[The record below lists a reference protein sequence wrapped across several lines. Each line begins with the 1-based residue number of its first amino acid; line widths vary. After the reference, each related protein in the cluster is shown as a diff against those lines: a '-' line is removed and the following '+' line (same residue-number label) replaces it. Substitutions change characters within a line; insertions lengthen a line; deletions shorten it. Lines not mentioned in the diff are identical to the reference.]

1 MALLLFASGSC
12 ALVYQVLW
20 TREFRLIFGGS
31 TSATAAVLAVFTL
44 GLGVGAH
51 LLGRRVDRVA
61 NPLRLYALLEV
72 GVALGALLSP
82 LLLALA
88 RRTYLAMGGEA
99 VLGLAAG
106 TAVRLILTA
115 VVLALPTV
123 LMGGTL
129 PAAVA
134 SVAPAEDSARR
145 RVAALYGVN
154 TLGAVAG
161 SLLSTFVALERLGNQ
176 GTLLAAVALN
186 ALVAG
191 IAWAMS
197 RGADSRVRV
206 DPADPA
212 ESEAGS
218 APSAPRGFVLAAAFT
233 TGFAFFL
240 MELVWYR
247 MLSPILGGT
256 VFTFGLILAVVL
268 LGIGIGGAAYAISG
282 ASLRSSLPS
291 LFAWTCAIEGLLILL
306 PFAGGDGVAVLA
318 AALRNL
324 SVLGFGGAV
333 LGWTV
338 VTAVVILPAAIV
350 AGFQF
355 PLMIAL
361 LGRRGSSAGG
371 DTANA
376 YVWNMA
382 GGIVGSLVGGFGLL
396 PLLTAPGAWRLGG
409 ALMILLSLVTSLVNR
424 GSGQFASAG
433 VACLAALL
441 SLASGPTAAWRH
453 SQIGAGRSGLESMG
467 SPALLPLWEATAR
480 RSILWEAEG
489 VESSVALRVANGL
502 SFVVNGKVDGHA
514 TQDAPTQV
522 MCGIIA
528 ALLHPD
534 PRSAMVIGLGTG
546 GTAGWL
552 GSVPSIRHVDVSE
565 LEPRIV
571 DVARALAAVNEDV
584 VLNPRV
590 VIHEGD
596 AREFLQTTRSS
607 YDIVVSE
614 PSNPYRA
621 GIASLFSREYYEQ
634 IRKRMN
640 RGGIFVQWLQ
650 TYEIDLPSVRRV
662 FATVLSEFP
671 HVQVFRTHRDLLI
684 LASAEPFAIDAQ
696 RVQGRMGEN
705 PFAAALALGWWA
717 TDMPGLLSYYVGG
730 TAVARE
736 IARGADGLVTDDR
749 NPLEF
754 GFARSMGRTDLF
766 RLSDLRIAARKAGEW
781 LPPGFDPTRLDLSA
795 LDENTAEVYDNASGV
810 VALSREAQ
818 RRYDARLLASRGQFR
833 PAFEAWRQQSGAPAT
848 VRQRLLLAET
858 LAEVGDASALDLAR
872 LFPAG
877 HEGEASA
884 IAARLFERR
893 GERARAIEAATYALR
908 AMTRTPWGETGIMG
922 RFLSIVPE
930 IAGSDPAALRAVGDA
945 MKTPFA
951 GGALFEERMA
961 LWLTLSLVNGSPL
974 DCRVATAYY
983 DKGAPPTEGYLDAR
997 AQCLLRHGDPGH
1009 ARAAAELQAFRAQ
1022 QSAHVFA
1029 R

>member
-1 MALLLFASGSC
+1 MAWLLFASGTC
-12 ALVYQVLW
+12 ALVYQVVW

-44 GLGVGAH
+44 GLGVGAQLIGH
-51 LLGRRVDRVA
+51 RVDRSF
-61 NPLRLYALLEV
+61 NPLRLYACLEA

-88 RRTYLAMGGEA
+88 RRGYLAMGGEA
-99 VLGLAAG
+99 VLGLAGG
-106 TAVRLILTA
+106 TAVRLVLTA
-115 VVLALPTV
+115 IVLALPTV

-134 SVAPAEDSARR
+134 SVADEADSARR

-161 SLLSTFVALERLGNQ
+161 SLLSTFVALERLGNH
-176 GTLLAAVALN
+176 GTLFAAVALN
-186 ALVAG
+186 TLVAG
-191 IAWAMS
+191 LAWFMS
-197 RGADSRVRV
+197 NGVETRVSADREKS
-206 DPADPA
+206 
-212 ESEAGS
+212 SEAEAGI
-218 APSAPRGFVLAAAFT
+218 APSAPRAFVLGAAFT
-233 TGFAFFL
+233 TGFAFFV

-268 LGIGIGGAAYAISG
+268 LGIGVGGAVYAVSG
-282 ASLRSSLPS
+282 VRLRSSLPL

-306 PFAGGDGVAVLA
+306 PFAGGDSVAVLA
-318 AALRNL
+318 ASLRNL
-324 SVLGFGGAV
+324 SVLGFGGAI
-333 LGWTV
+333 LGWTL
-338 VTAVVILPAAIV
+338 VTAVVVLPAAIV

-361 LGRRGSSAGG
+361 LGRGGSSAGR
-371 DTANA
+371 DTASA

-382 GGIVGSLVGGFGLL
+382 GGIAGSLVGGFGLL
-396 PLLTAPGAWRLGG
+396 PVLTAPGAWRLGG
-409 ALMILLSLVTSLVNR
+409 MLMVALSLVASLLNR
-424 GSGQFASAG
+424 ERGRVASVG

-441 SLASGPTAAWRH
+441 SLASGPSAAWRH
-453 SQIGAGRSGLESMG
+453 SQIGAGRSGIESMG
-467 SPALLPLWEATAR
+467 SPALLPVWEATVR
-480 RSILWEAEG
+480 RSVLWEAEG
-489 VESSVALRVANGL
+489 VESSVALRVANGV

-522 MCGIIA
+522 MCGMIA

-552 GSVPSIRHVDVSE
+552 GRVPSIKRVDVSE

-634 IRKRMN
+634 IRRRLN

-684 LASAEPFAIDAQ
+684 LASAEPFAIDPQ
-696 RVQGRMGEN
+696 RVQTRMGEK

-717 TDMPGLLSYYVGG
+717 TDMPGLLGYYVGG
-730 TAVARE
+730 TSVAKE

-781 LPPGFDPTRLDLSA
+781 LPPGFDPTRIDSNA
-795 LDENTAEVYDNASGV
+795 LDENTAEVYENASGL
-810 VALSREAQ
+810 VALSPEAQ
-818 RRYDARLLASRGQFR
+818 RRYEARLLASRGQLR
-833 PAFEAWRQQSGAPAT
+833 PAFEVWRQQSGAPAT

-858 LAEVGDASALDLAR
+858 LADVGNPSALELAR
-872 LFPAG
+872 LFPPG
-877 HEGEASA
+877 HEGEAGA
-884 IAARLFERR
+884 IAARLFLRR
-893 GERARAIEAATYALR
+893 GESARAVEAATYALR
-908 AMTRTPWGETGIMG
+908 SMARTPWGETGLMG
-922 RFLSIVPE
+922 RFLSIVPD
-930 IAGSDPAALRAVGDA
+930 IAGSDPVALRAVAGA

-961 LWLTLSLVNGSPL
+961 LWLTLSLVTGSPL
-974 DCRVATAYY
+974 DCRVATSYY
-983 DKGAPPTEGYLDAR
+983 DRGTPPTEGYLEAR
-997 AQCLLRHGDPGH
+997 ARCLRRQGDPGQ
-1009 ARAAAELQAFRAQ
+1009 ARAAAELEAFRAR
-1022 QSAHVFA
+1022 QSPNVF
-1029 R
+1029 